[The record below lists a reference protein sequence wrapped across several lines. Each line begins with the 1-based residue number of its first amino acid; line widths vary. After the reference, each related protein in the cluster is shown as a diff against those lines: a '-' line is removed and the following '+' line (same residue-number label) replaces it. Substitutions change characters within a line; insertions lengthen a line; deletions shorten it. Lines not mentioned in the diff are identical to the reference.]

1 MTSDV
6 WGIFNLPT
14 YLVHSTLIRYF
25 TIYLQKPFLQ
35 MRFSL
40 TYPITYLNIWC
51 HIRIYECS
59 LIYINRKLLIT
70 TTINFLGLGHL
81 LCYHHN
87 ITYNSMGWKFLR
99 LFVLCEM
106 EKIMRC
112 KNLSLSWVRAPD
124 KEIFFF
130 WNLILNGL
138 FHKF

>member
-6 WGIFNLPT
+6 WGIFNLLT

-25 TIYLQKPFLQ
+25 AIYLQRPFLQ

-87 ITYNSMGWKFLR
+87 ITYNSMGWKFQPSTSLSQPPQ
-99 LFVLCEM
+99 FYISVLLCYWLKHKP
-106 EKIMRC
+106 KIGI
-112 KNLSLSWVRAPD
+112 LSLYDGAITRKHMS
-124 KEIFFF
+124 
-130 WNLILNGL
+130 
-138 FHKF
+138 